1 MATTKKRIQ
10 ISLSDD
16 LYKTLIEE
24 SKRLGVSKSNLIA
37 LLLDAYIDVYK
48 KQTTQVAKGK

>member
-1 MATTKKRIQ
+1 MVTTKKRIQ
-10 ISLSDD
+10 ISLNDD

-24 SKRLGVSKSNLIA
+24 SKRLGVTKSNLIA
-37 LLLDAYIDVYK
+37 LLLDKHK

>member
-1 MATTKKRIQ
+1 MATAKKRIQ

-37 LLLDAYIDVYK
+37 LLLDAYK
-48 KQTTQVAKGK
+48 KQTTQVATGK